1 MFILRFDVLSS
12 TFQGPTP
19 WSRHALTKPHDGK
32 LGGIIHITQHMLTKW
47 HCNIESIMSVRYA
60 MP

>member
-19 WSRHALTKPHDGK
+19 WSRHAALTMPHDGK
-32 LGGIIHITQHMLTKW
+32 LGGIIHITQHALTK
-47 HCNIESIMSVRYA
+47 MA
-60 MP
+60 L